1 MGATMKARGLVMT
14 AAAGLLVM
22 LAGCVT
28 DGDSRGSR
36 HGSRYY
42 YDDDDEPR
50 RMSGRAMAALAEGCK
65 QRFYPG
71 TSKFKECLRGERK
84 SDDSLVE
91 GCTRLYKNDPKN
103 YGRCLQGR

>member
-1 MGATMKARGLVMT
+1 MKARVLV
-14 AAAGLLVM
+14 AAGLLAV

-28 DGDSRGSR
+28 DDGPRGSR
-36 HGSRYY
+36 HGSRSSSY